1 MIRYMVL
8 ILLFISCGGNRYD
21 REQPLTFSSRS
32 YDSDMQYLFFVIH
45 EGAYSRIYN
54 ELFSDRLRQKISLQD
69 FAREMQ
75 SFEKKY
81 GPLLVDL
88 SYIQSKTFS
97 TVPFYYKADI
107 VLEYKTR
114 TIFGELVFSGSD
126 NNMKLERYTFYEN

>member
-1 MIRYMVL
+1 VIRYMVL

-45 EGAYSRIYN
+45 EGDYSRIYN

-69 FAREMQ
+69 FSREMQ

-126 NNMKLERYTFYEN
+126 NNMKLERYTFYED

>member
-1 MIRYMVL
+1 MIRYMVF
-8 ILLFISCGGNRYD
+8 ILLLISCGGNRYD
-21 REQPLTFSSRS
+21 REQPLTFSSES

-69 FAREMQ
+69 FSREMQ

-81 GPLLVDL
+81 GPLLDDL

-126 NNMKLERYTFYEN
+126 NNMKLERYVFYED